1 MLEGINMKRI
11 SLILTFI
18 LLSGIPLSAQQNPE
32 QKGGLIAVARGRV
45 DERGSARFLYRT
57 TEDEDVRLN
66 GFLGELAINYGRPV
80 WKAEYADPATF
91 DQMTQGQV
99 WRMGDNFWTV
109 LDTNRPVKISG
120 KEIAV
125 GAYYLGIHRSED
137 GSTWSL
143 AFIDPVK
150 ARRDQIDPLVIRKAP
165 IDFMVPMTFS
175 RVEEPAEKLTI
186 TLEHEGGGPPT
197 LEHERGG
204 PPLDVTFRL
213 VWGIFQLTAPV
224 QMMGLE

>member
-1 MLEGINMKRI
+1 MKGI
-11 SLILTFI
+11 SFVLTFI
-18 LLSGIPLSAQQNPE
+18 VLTGIPLGAQQSSGE
-32 QKGGLIAVARGRV
+32 QGGLVAVGRGRV
-45 DERGSARFLYRT
+45 DERASARVLYSYRGIPR
-57 TEDEDVRLN
+57 EEIAAN

-91 DQMTQGQV
+91 DQMTKGQV

-120 KEIAV
+120 REIAV
-125 GAYYLGIHRSED
+125 GAYYLGLHRSQD

-165 IDFMVPMTFS
+165 IDFMIPMTFS
-175 RVEEPAEKLTI
+175 RAEEPVERLTI
-186 TLEHEGGGPPT
+186 TLEYQAGAPF
-197 LEHERGG
+197 
-204 PPLDVTFRL
+204 DVTLRV
-213 VWGIFQLTAPV
+213 VWGILQLTAPV
-224 QMMGLE
+224 EMMGLE